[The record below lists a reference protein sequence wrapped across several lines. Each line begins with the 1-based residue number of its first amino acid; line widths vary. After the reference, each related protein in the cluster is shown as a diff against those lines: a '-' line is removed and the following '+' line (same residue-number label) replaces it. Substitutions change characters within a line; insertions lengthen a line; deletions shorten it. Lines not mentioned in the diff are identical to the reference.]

1 MIVWPIH
8 WRYVVRNINIGPRLV
23 ILSAIMLIV
32 IVVVGLVGLNT
43 AKNSNTSL
51 DASFNDRLLPSNIV
65 SRITLLMNDNRSQVM
80 LALQHDPSNPLSKLH
95 DHPISVHID
104 NIAKNRDEITA
115 LWQEYLKHA
124 LSEEEKSLA
133 DKYAESRS
141 RYLADGLDPAKEA
154 LVAAEFHKANEILLK
169 KLNPTYAAAHNSAT
183 ALTNHIQASAKAEF
197 ERAQETY
204 LSARSIAIG
213 FIVIGLVLSV
223 LLSYLIIR
231 SITQPL
237 SMIRSVITEVSDNKD
252 FTKVVTIDSRDE
264 IGQTAVAFNDLVRVL
279 RQTLAELQQ
288 SISAID
294 TSAQQMDVS
303 ANESAKAAEVNSSS
317 AATMAASIEEM
328 SVSISHVA
336 DNAKEAMDLA
346 LDAGRF
352 AEEGGTVIRGAVE
365 EMHRIVAS
373 VKEFSGV
380 INSLGDQSVQISSIV
395 QVIREVA
402 DQTNLLAL
410 NAAIEAARAGEA
422 GRGFAVVAD
431 EVRKLAERTT
441 ASAGEISTMI
451 SKMQSNTQT
460 AVGDMQK
467 TVEQVDKGTMLAER
481 AGTSIEQIQ
490 RSSGEVTRV
499 VSDITASIAEQG
511 TASQLIAQSVERVA
525 QATEE
530 SSSTAHAT
538 SDSAK
543 ALEQVAHEMLLSVTR
558 FKI

>member
-1 MIVWPIH
+1 ML
-8 WRYVVRNINIGPRLV
+8 VVI
-23 ILSAIMLIV
+23 A
-32 IVVVGLVGLNT
+32 VVGFVGLNT
-43 AKNSNTSL
+43 AKNSNVAL
-51 DASFNDRLLPSNIV
+51 DASFNDRLVPSNIV
-65 SRITLLMNDNRSQVM
+65 SKITLLMNDNRSQVM

-104 NIAKNRDEITA
+104 SIAKNRDEITA
-115 LWQEYLKHA
+115 LWQEYLKH
-124 LSEEEKSLA
+124 SVSNEEKSLA

-141 RYLADGLDPAKEA
+141 RYLAEGLDPAKAA
-154 LVAAEFHKANEILLK
+154 LVASEYNKADEILLRN
-169 KLNPTYAAAHNSAT
+169 LNPTYAAAHASAT
-183 ALTNHIQASAKAEF
+183 ALTNYIQANAKSEF
-197 ERAQETY
+197 ERAQDNY
-204 LSARSIAIG
+204 LSARMVAIG
-213 FIVIGLVLSV
+213 FITLGLVLSV
-223 LLSYLIIR
+223 VLSYLIIR

-237 SMIRSVITEVSDNKD
+237 STIRSVIAEISSNKD
-252 FTKVVTIDSRDE
+252 FTKVVAIDSRDE
-264 IGQTAVAFNDLVRVL
+264 IGQTAEAFNDLVHVL
-279 RQTLAELQQ
+279 RQTLAELHE

-294 TSAQQMDVS
+294 TSAKQMDVS

-328 SVSISHVA
+328 LVSISHVA

-346 LDAGRF
+346 HHAGRF
-352 AEEGGTVIRGAVE
+352 AEEGGAVIRSAVE
-365 EMHRIVAS
+365 EMHRIVTS

-380 INSLGDQSVQISSIV
+380 INNLGEQSVQISSIV

-441 ASAGEISTMI
+441 ASAGEISNMI
-451 SKMQSNTQT
+451 SKMQANTQT

-467 TVEQVDKGTMLAER
+467 TVEQVDKGTMLAEK
-481 AGTSIEQIQ
+481 AGSSIEQIQ
-490 RSSGEVTRV
+490 HSSGEVVRV
-499 VSDITASIAEQG
+499 VSDITASISEQG
-511 TASQLIAQSVERVA
+511 TASQVIAQSVERVA

-530 SSSTAHAT
+530 SSTTAHNT

-543 ALEQVAHEMLLSVTR
+543 TLEHVAHQMLLSVTR